1 MSTTRTGY
9 CTVDDV
15 RRVMQETERE
25 FDSGALGEG
34 NNQLVVDAIA
44 GLTDWIDSK
53 TKRHWYVDGGLD
65 SDDQNLI
72 ATAPRTRDDEHDF
85 ETTGATVDGQDV
97 PPFRISANSDAL
109 LESPPAGHHKH
120 LDEHEYA
127 EPKRNL
133 RVAFGEYHPRHDG
146 TDKGPAYT
154 PIEFDRKD
162 VSEVTELLVANADG
176 TLDDWTGPDY
186 TGGIGVTNS
195 GEDWWVRVN
204 NRGVSQLYLDIH
216 ALDDDLA
223 SLSNAVYVTFSY
235 GNDDLTMTVRR
246 GVAHLAAAI
255 LIVDDEFQ
263 AGLPDQGGLIN
274 VETKAERWERKGLE
288 LLSEHWVDDPEG
300 VLG

>member
-1 MSTTRTGY
+1 MSTTREGY
-9 CTVDDV
+9 CTVEDV
-15 RRVMQETERE
+15 RRVMQENTTGWENDNLADDN
-25 FDSGALGEG
+25 F
-34 NNQLVVDAIA
+34 QMVVDAIA
-44 GLTDWIDSK
+44 GLTDWIDTK
-53 TKRHWYVDGGLD
+53 TKRHWYVEGGLD
-65 SDDQNLI
+65 EDTQNLI

-85 ETTGATVDGQDV
+85 TTTAATVDGQDV
-97 PPFRISANSDAL
+97 PPFRLSANSDAL
-109 LESPPAGHHKH
+109 LETPPRGHHDYF
-120 LDEHEYA
+120 DEDRYA

-133 RVAFGEYHPRHDG
+133 RVSFGEYHPRED
-146 TDKGPAYT
+146 GPAYT

-176 TLDDWTGPDY
+176 SLDDWTGPDY
-186 TGGIGVTNS
+186 TGGIGVENS

-204 NRGVSQLYLDIH
+204 NRGVTQLYLDIN

-223 SLSNAVYVTFSY
+223 SLSKAVYVTFAY

-255 LIVDDEFQ
+255 LVVDDEFQ

-300 VLG
+300 VL